1 MLGGGNFVVPVQTV
15 TDFMENKLSGENSPV
30 PRVAFTLKISP
41 SMTCSFICSDISTT
55 IKLSV
60 RSQDSQ
66 SP

>member
-1 MLGGGNFVVPVQTV
+1 MGGGNFVVPIQTV
-15 TDFMENKLSGENSPV
+15 TDFMENKLSGENFVLFLGLPLL
-30 PRVAFTLKISP
+30 LKISS